1 MAQPEA
7 WQHLAE
13 QASKEQDPKK
23 LLALVEELNRVL
35 GEERQTKLAPERID
49 AGRTT
54 TVRSFR
60 LNPL

>member
-1 MAQPEA
+1 MAQPEE
-7 WQHLAE
+7 WPHLAE

-49 AGRTT
+49 AGSDDNR
-54 TVRSFR
+54 
-60 LNPL
+60 